1 MYLYQMKW
9 FIFLAFVY
17 FKLNAAVFGQ
27 EIIKSWEVP
36 PYEVQ
41 LIRYEQVKDNG
52 GIDIDQIKHPRE
64 SAPNY
69 HTTFSVFQ
77 DGKAINGAAHIRV
90 SNDSCELNF
99 IDLGAQRNLTGV
111 LGHDITLNLCTKKK
125 IDKLIEKPSWLLIS
139 IDSAFI
145 KDLVSDSVQK
155 CHPKMNEALKIFT
168 THQYTVL
175 RNKYIPSE
183 WKAPYQPRYQI
194 TVYQGA
200 VQHEVLL
207 YYDMYIIDGYL
218 YSAGNNQ
225 GTQAEDL
232 HFWQSNLKLL
242 QRDLLIEQNSK
253 GQH

>member
-1 MYLYQMKW
+1 MKR
-9 FIFLAFVY
+9 FIFLAFVC

-27 EIIKSWEVP
+27 EIIKSWNFP

-41 LIRYEQVKDNG
+41 LIRYEQVRENG
-52 GIDIDQIKHPRE
+52 GIDFEQIKHQRE
-64 SAPNY
+64 CAPNY
-69 HTTFSVFQ
+69 HTTFRVFQ

-90 SNDSCELNF
+90 SKDSCELNF

-111 LGHDITLNLCTKKK
+111 LGHDISLNICTKNI

-145 KDLVSDSVQK
+145 TDLVSDSVQK

-168 THQYTVL
+168 TNNYTVL
-175 RNKYIPSE
+175 RNIYIPSE
-183 WKAPYQPRYQI
+183 WQAPYKPRYQI
-194 TVYQGA
+194 ILYQGNT
-200 VQHEVLL
+200 QHEILL
-207 YYDMYIIDGYL
+207 YYDRYIIDGYV

-225 GTQAEDL
+225 GTQAEDV
-232 HFWQSNLKLL
+232 HFWKSNLKLN
-242 QRDLLIEQNSK
+242 QREQLIEQNST